1 MHRWQH
7 WVIAF
12 LGLWMLVSHL
22 VLHYTGFHSGLLWNT
37 WLVGLSIL
45 LVSAGRF
52 IAEIPDPSQDVAH
65 AVLGFWLVLS
75 PWALGFSAHAVARNN
90 SVIVGALVAFM
101 ALWAMA
107 EDTDLRKWMS
117 YWLHEHHV
125 LH

>member
-22 VLHYTGFHSGLLWNT
+22 VLRYPGFHSGLLWNT

-65 AVLGFWLVLS
+65 AALGLWLVLS
-75 PWALGFSAHAVARNN
+75 PWALGFAAQSVARNN
-90 SVIVGALVAFM
+90 SIIVGALVAAM
-101 ALWAMA
+101 ALWAMV
-107 EDTDLRKWMS
+107 EDTDLHKRMDH
-117 YWLHEHHV
+117 WLHEHHV
-125 LH
+125 LR